1 MKRAVSAASFLSVC
15 WPGVWYQWLRFIWP
29 CQCAACYMAARVGKQ
44 TQIECIWGGRCDAG
58 SGDAVVNST
67 CEFLVSSELNTN
79 TYTDGIIGA
88 CGYFV
93 YLSFYVPYYSGNPII
108 ILTTT
113 PPISSQAGSLKH
125 IHVYHFI
132 KKTTTN
138 IFLTFMLL
146 ATFKV
151 GQTTFRTFAH
161 AHTGQRVKTQTST
174 CSGLIQS
181 LLLF

>member
-1 MKRAVSAASFLSVC
+1 MQFQLLPSSVFVDQVSGINGFASFDRAGVPLVTWRQGWGNKLKLSAYEAA
-15 WPGVWYQWLRFIWP
+15 GVTL
-29 CQCAACYMAARVGKQ
+29 GLSSDNQ
-44 TQIECIWGGRCDAG
+44 TEAG

-93 YLSFYVPYYSGNPII
+93 YLSFYVPNYSGNPII

-138 IFLTFMLL
+138 IF
-146 ATFKV
+146 
-151 GQTTFRTFAH
+151 
-161 AHTGQRVKTQTST
+161 
-174 CSGLIQS
+174 
-181 LLLF
+181 